1 MVEYSKVD
9 MKFTDTQLKRQK
21 IDVKNN
27 AGTNLRMV
35 FKMFDENDLPHE
47 LLLTTRQRTK
57 LRNAFNINMSTDIK
71 LSKAQISKIIQ
82 SGRFL
87 GSLLS
92 KLAGPLMKVAI
103 PLAKNVL
110 APLGITAAASAID
123 AGIQKK
129 IHGSGTTTLIIS
141 NEEMNDIMK
150 FVQALEDSNLLLKGV
165 TKTIK
170 KEAKEQ
176 KGGFL
181 SMLLGALGASLLG
194 NVLAGKGIVRAGSGN
209 KKGKGIVRAGYW
221 KGIVRAGYGKE
232 WNF

>member
-1 MVEYSKVD
+1 MS
-9 MKFTDTQLKRQK
+9 F
-21 IDVKNN
+21 N
-27 AGTNLRMV
+27 
-35 FKMFDENDLPHE
+35 MFDGNDLPHE
-47 LLLTTRQRTK
+47 LLLATRQKTK
-57 LRNAFNINMSTDIK
+57 LKNAFNNNMSTDLK
-71 LSKAQISKIIQ
+71 LSKAQIFKIIQ
-82 SGRFL
+82 SGGFL

-141 NEEMNDIMK
+141 NEEMNDLMK
-150 FVQALEDSNLLLKGV
+150 IVQALEDSNILLKGV

-170 KEAKEQ
+170 NETKEQ

-181 SMLLGALGASLLG
+181 SMLLGTLGASLLG
-194 NVLAGKGIVRAGSGN
+194 NLLTGKGIVRAGSGN
-209 KKGKGIVRAGYW
+209 NKGKGIVRAGT
-221 KGIVRAGYGKE
+221 GKE
-232 WNF
+232 CDF